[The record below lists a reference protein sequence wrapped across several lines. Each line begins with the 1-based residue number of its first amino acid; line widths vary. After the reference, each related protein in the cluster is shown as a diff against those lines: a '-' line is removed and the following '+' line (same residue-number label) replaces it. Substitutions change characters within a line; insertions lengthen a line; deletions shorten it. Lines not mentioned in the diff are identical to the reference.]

1 MSFRFYPLLVFNT
14 ITGVLVCLFFFFFF
28 KQKTAYEML
37 RSLVGSEMC
46 IRDRDMSDD
55 EVDVEKTK
63 ALAEAQKAKGNAAF
77 AKGDNK
83 TALRHYT
90 MAINLAPENAVYYS
104 NRSAAHA
111 GMGSWSLCLED
122 SHKTIELRPCLLYTS
137 DAADEEDSGDLGGRR
152 IIKKRQR

>member
-46 IRDRDMSDD
+46 IRDR
-55 EVDVEKTK
+55 EKTK

-137 DAADEEDSGDLGGRR
+137 DAADEEDSVDLGGRR
-152 IIKKRQR
+152 IIKKKKKKI